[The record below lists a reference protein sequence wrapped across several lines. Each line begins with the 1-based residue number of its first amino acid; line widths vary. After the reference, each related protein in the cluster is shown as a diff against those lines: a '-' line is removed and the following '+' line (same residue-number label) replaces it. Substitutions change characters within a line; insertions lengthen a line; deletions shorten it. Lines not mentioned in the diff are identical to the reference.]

1 VNLASAQNT
10 LERIRALNQFS
21 PTLMPQN
28 APQANPLEFAP
39 ASLKNMLLRE
49 AALALA
55 RQRLAK
61 AIPVAQ
67 AHEQEVRATRAPF
80 MIMLPTKANQE
91 IRANLE
97 GSRQTLEV
105 LQKALI
111 KLEAL
116 ESQLLPLVSYR
127 LETHLRRCAKDY
139 INGLAGNRY
148 PDDWARIQTR
158 LEDCIRTY
166 HDSLKE
172 LAHLCTTLPPGTI
185 IGTNPPGRQLAN
197 RAITW
202 GGCLESEI
210 QFINRVADS
219 QRAQNGPGGFTLNRQ
234 PAVNWK
240 ESAQSL
246 LDIDAATAA
255 AALHNL
261 VSQSELIT
269 KQIIIAISAEKQL
282 SLHHP
287 DHGASQYHAEQWASL
302 REAALLAVNPADLES
317 LAKDTEVLLSNGEF
331 EAWSR
336 IDDAP
341 PEISPPPAARTP
353 STPPFPVTAPP
364 FAKPIPSSGPKLKIP
379 SRTLPPF
386 LPPKP

>member
-1 VNLASAQNT
+1 
-10 LERIRALNQFS
+10 
-21 PTLMPQN
+21 MPQD
-28 APQANPLEFAP
+28 APQANPLEFVP

-49 AALALA
+49 AALTLA

-67 AHEQEVRATRAPF
+67 AHEKEVRATRAPF
-80 MIMLPTKANQE
+80 LIMLPTKANQE

-105 LQKALI
+105 LQKALA

-116 ESQLLPLVSYR
+116 ESHLLPLVSYR
-127 LETHLRRCAKDY
+127 LETHLRRSAKAY
-139 INGLAGNRY
+139 IDGLAGNRY
-148 PDDWARIQTR
+148 PDDWARIQSR

-210 QFINRVADS
+210 QFINRIADS
-219 QRAQNGPGGFTLNRQ
+219 QRAHNGQGGFTLNRQ
-234 PAVNWK
+234 PCVNWK
-240 ESAQSL
+240 ESALSL
-246 LDIDAATAA
+246 LDIDAATAS
-255 AALHNL
+255 AALQNL
-261 VSQSELIT
+261 VLQSELIT
-269 KQIIIAISAEKQL
+269 KQISLAISAEKQL
-282 SLHHP
+282 SMHHP
-287 DHGASQYHAEQWASL
+287 EHGASQYHAEQWALL
-302 REAALLAVNPADLES
+302 REAALLSVNPSELES
-317 LAKDTEVLLSNGEF
+317 LAKDTEALLANGEF

-336 IDDAP
+336 LDDAP
-341 PEISPPPAARTP
+341 PEIPPPAAPVLSNP
-353 STPPFPVTAPP
+353 SFPVTAPP
-364 FAKPIPSSGPKLKIP
+364 FAKPVPPPSSGLKLKIP

>member
-1 VNLASAQNT
+1 
-10 LERIRALNQFS
+10 
-21 PTLMPQN
+21 MPQN
-28 APQANPLEFAP
+28 DSQANPLEFAP

-105 LQKALI
+105 LQKALA

-116 ESQLLPLVSYR
+116 EGQLLPLVSYR
-127 LETHLRRCAKDY
+127 LETHLRRSAKDY

-148 PDDWARIQTR
+148 PDDWERIHTR

-166 HDSLKE
+166 HDSLRE
-172 LAHLCTTLPPGTI
+172 LAKLCTTLSPGTI

-210 QFINRVADS
+210 QFINRIADS
-219 QRAQNGPGGFTLNRQ
+219 QRAHNGPGGFTLNRQ

-246 LDIDAATAA
+246 MDLDVATAT

-269 KQIIIAISAEKQL
+269 KQISIAISAEKQL
-282 SLHHP
+282 ALHHP
-287 DHGASQYHAEQWASL
+287 EHGSSQYHADQWASF
-302 REAALLAVNPADLES
+302 REAALLTVNPADLES

-336 IDDAP
+336 LDDAP
-341 PEISPPPAARTP
+341 PESPPPPAARTP
-353 STPPFPVTAPP
+353 STTPFSVTAPP
-364 FAKPIPSSGPKLKIP
+364 FAKPIPPPLSGLKLKIP

-386 LPPKP
+386 LPPKT